1 MRAEF
6 IGKSKHYTTGKVYE
20 IRSKFCKVFG
30 KRNTGSNEVG
40 NVIAV
45 YNMNDEAARY
55 KFENSS
61 VATITNN
68 GKIVASSNMPY
79 RTYSTIEDFFKDWKV
94 LEV

>member
-1 MRAEF
+1 MKAEF
-6 IGKSKHYTTGKVYE
+6 IGNSKHYTTGKVYE

-30 KRNTGSNEVG
+30 KRNAGSDGIG

-61 VATITNN
+61 VATIIDN
-68 GKIVASSNMPY
+68 GKIEASSNMPY